1 MNFVTGA
8 TGLIGSHLV
17 LRLAEE
23 GMPVTALFRNEIG
36 KSEVLQL
43 FHFYGKENLFPQVE
57 WVKGDVEDVDD
68 MYELTE
74 GMHTVFHC
82 AAIISYHKKDASRML
97 EVNINGTKNI
107 VNACIENNVKHFIHV
122 SSISALGDSKEE
134 MVDEET
140 PRNFND
146 YHSNYSKGKY
156 LSEQEVWRG
165 IQEGLNATILNPGI
179 VFGPNNCTRSSGSM
193 IARIEKGLPAL
204 PAGGSGIVSVLDVVE
219 VMIRAAEQ
227 VPTNERYILC
237 AENILMSELF
247 TKIANTLAVKIGKNV
262 AKKWQLVSVFYLE
275 ALIEL
280 VTGRR
285 ATVTR
290 EIIRN
295 YDETK
300 RFNGTKAARVFKFE
314 YRNTFQS
321 IENAVRYYKEAPS
334 TVVEGAS

>member
-17 LRLAEE
+17 LRLTEE
-23 GMPVTALFRNEIG
+23 NMPVTALFRNEKG
-36 KSEVLQL
+36 KSEVSNL
-43 FHFYGKENLFPQVE
+43 FRFYGKENLFQQVQ
-57 WVKGDVEDVDD
+57 WVKGDVEDADD

-82 AAIISYHKKDASRML
+82 AAIVSYHKKEASRML

-107 VNACIENNVKHFIHV
+107 VNACIENDVKHFIHV
-122 SSISALGDSKEE
+122 SSISALGDSKGEII
-134 MVDEET
+134 DEET

-179 VFGPNNCTRSSGSM
+179 IFGPNNCTRSSGTM

-219 VMIRAAEQ
+219 VMIRATKQE
-227 VPTNERYILC
+227 PTNERYILC
-237 AENILMSELF
+237 AENIRMSELF
-247 TKIANTLAVKIGKNV
+247 TKIAAALHVKIGKTI
-262 AKKWQLVSVFYLE
+262 AKKWQILLVFYME
-275 ALIEL
+275 AFIEL
-280 VTGRR
+280 FTGKR
-285 ATVTR
+285 ATITR

-295 YDETK
+295 YDEVK
-300 RFNGTKAARVFKFE
+300 QFDGSKATRIFGFQ
-314 YRNTFQS
+314 YRNTFSS
-321 IENAVRYYKEAPS
+321 IEDTIQYYKVLS
-334 TVVEGAS
+334 KGASQAD